1 SAVKTTGETLV
12 SHHILTEGSDR
23 ILTKLIQESQSS
35 ITSTSRSKISITI
48 LTPYNLTQAAS
59 LLSINTMP
67 DSTTTAQSEQMDPI
81 SQQCH
86 RDMIKNFEFSGDE
99 SQNVM
104 SFLNEINTIGN
115 ITQQKEHKLFLMAI
129 SRLTGSARQ
138 WYIDNTSKMTPW
150 EKLQEEMIKRFKCTT
165 SSVKLELRER
175 KQHADE
181 SVTKYYDDIIRL
193 SGEIDWEMSNSM
205 IIDYL
210 EQGLQ
215 KTTTKF
221 LQIAKTV
228 EEIRKRRQYT
238 EPPQQPYFGKPI
250 ATIQNQKSPIKPQT
264 PYRGRQ
270 KLLLAQQI
278 KSDNKQQSPQQKSTQ
293 GQAFSS
299 LTTQQ
304 FAPCWICKKINHRM
318 LDCYWKQPTGC
329 FKCGQPDHR
338 IQTCPQRHQ
347 SKRTTQTTL
356 FESTGNLDKK
366 GLFTANALLNI
377 NNNTTKVLIIN
388 ANSRQFTLSKNT
400 KLGRIS
406 NQVELTVCLTLPST
420 LSNSKRHDH
429 INQSSD
435 TLFNQSHRAYNP

>member
-1 SAVKTTGETLV
+1 RHQSKRTTQTTLFESTGNLDKKGLFTANALLNINNNTTKV
-12 SHHILTEGSDR
+12 LIINANSRQFTLSKN
-23 ILTKLIQESQSS
+23 TKLGRISNQVELTVCLTLPSTLSNSKRHDHINQSSDTLFNQSHRAYNPKSQSS

-86 RDMIKNFEFSGDE
+86 RDMIKKFEFSGDE

-338 IQTCPQRHQ
+338 IQTCPQV
-347 SKRTTQTTL
+347 
-356 FESTGNLDKK
+356 FG
-366 GLFTANALLNI
+366 
-377 NNNTTKVLIIN
+377 
-388 ANSRQFTLSKNT
+388 
-400 KLGRIS
+400 
-406 NQVELTVCLTLPST
+406 
-420 LSNSKRHDH
+420 
-429 INQSSD
+429 
-435 TLFNQSHRAYNP
+435 